1 MKATVTAKGQITLPA
16 KLRRKLGLEVGT
28 VLEFDEHA
36 SVLLA
41 RKATR
46 RRSARAVIGCLATAM
61 PESVAAYLDETRGTA
76 ALPPRR

>member
-16 KLRRKLGLEVGT
+16 KLRRKLGLQVGT

-36 SVLLA
+36 PVLLA
-41 RKATR
+41 RKSSR
-46 RRSARAVIGCLATAM
+46 RPNRRAVIGCLEGTM
-61 PESVAAYLDETRGTA
+61 HESVAAYLDETRGPA